1 MKKLIIILLAVFSV
15 SASAQRKGVYT
26 DLLLEKLRFTDMQ
39 NTPLNAGML
48 EVGKLTKI
56 HFKVAN
62 ANLENAVP
70 SGTCRLKLTL
80 GTNCFLVTDL
90 QGADAPLSDY
100 FHWTQSTDPF
110 NQIIISGE
118 LYSNLPAGFAANVEF
133 SVMPRNAGQSIITG
147 HMLITNHKNP
157 KFILSDLKTDNNII
171 TGEYTNLA
179 PLAMEFTYFKAKALA
194 CNLDVNWEVSD
205 DSRITRFTVE
215 NSADGVH
222 FTAGKTV
229 LANGTRSYYSRL
241 ENISGG
247 SLFVR
252 IKAEALTGQLR
263 YSDLVAV
270 NNICNGRFEL
280 ALYPNPVLSDVT
292 ELKLVAK
299 EGIFN
304 GKYNILLMDAAG
316 KEINRK
322 EVQLINQEM
331 VKYMIGYLPGGS
343 YQLMVTGEDGITR
356 NLRFVRQ

>member
-1 MKKLIIILLAVFSV
+1 
-15 SASAQRKGVYT
+15 
-26 DLLLEKLRFTDMQ
+26 
-39 NTPLNAGML
+39 
-48 EVGKLTKI
+48 
-56 HFKVAN
+56 
-62 ANLENAVP
+62 
-70 SGTCRLKLTL
+70 
-80 GTNCFLVTDL
+80 
-90 QGADAPLSDY
+90 
-100 FHWTQSTDPF
+100 
-110 NQIIISGE
+110 IISGE
-118 LYSNLPAGFAANVEF
+118 LYRDLPAGFAADVEF
-133 SVMPRNAGQSIITG
+133 TVMPSKAGQSIITG

-179 PLAMEFTYFKAKALA
+179 PLTMEYTYFKAKALA
-194 CNLDVNWEVSD
+194 CNLDVNWLVSD
-205 DSRITRFTVE
+205 DSRIARFIVE
-215 NSADGVH
+215 HSADGVH
-222 FTAGKTV
+222 FTAGKTMV
-229 LANGTRSYYSRL
+229 ANGTGSYYSRL

-252 IKAEALTGQLR
+252 IKAEAITGQLR

-304 GKYNILLMDAAG
+304 GKYNIRLMDAAG

-322 EVQLINQEM
+322 EVQLINQDM